1 MPRESTIQ
9 ILRST
14 STDTPTG
21 LTFGE
26 LAYSDVNGKLF
37 VGRTGGAS
45 LWVGAGITT
54 GSISTNSATL
64 VPTQSAVKT
73 YVDGVVGGGSV
84 VNSLNGTGGAIT
96 ITGDGGSQ
104 LVTVSGTTTTLSNRL
119 ASATVTGVASF
130 GNEFVVTSGAVGLTS
145 NYVRSINGITGALG
159 LTVSGNL
166 TLTMTG
172 ADNKTFRLYS
182 KPFATV
188 KGTAGAI
195 AWADT
200 GATFAGDGVDLG
212 AENTFKFNYLT
223 DLSLETPGSFKL
235 GTFYGAASFIQFG
248 DGTTQ
253 GTAVKPLPLASATVT
268 GVASFGNEFVVT
280 SGAVGLT
287 SNYVRSVN
295 GLTGAVVSIATT
307 GSNVFTG
314 LNTFNAGISGTSATL
329 SGDIAVNGGD
339 ITTTSATATVF
350 NTTAT
355 NLSIG
360 GAATSLTI
368 GATSGGAAS
377 IRSGTITLGSSS
389 STFVVTPAG
398 TANDLYISPN
408 GNLIL
413 APTSNPGDGTNTTLY
428 INGSPDAQGQVQI
441 NGGDLYLG
449 TKSVDGAV
457 YTPVNVIFEGS
468 GNVDSNKTTLT
479 VVNPTA
485 NRTITLPNNS
495 GTVALVDTTVASVNG
510 ATGAITITGAGAIT
524 YTQSGTSNTINARLA
539 STSLTGVASFN
550 STRFTVSGAGAVDL
564 AAAFQVT
571 GDTVVAGNAI
581 TATRSGNSVTVD
593 NNGVRSFNSA
603 TGAVS
608 FAVPLASASVTGVAS
623 FGNEFVVT
631 SGAVGLTSNYVRS
644 VNGLTGAVVSIA
656 TTGSNTFTGLQTMNA
671 GLTANHLYVTNGA
684 TFASRIQGVGA
695 TFTGIVEI
703 DTGLILPNGQN
714 ITSAV
719 TTFNGASGAV
729 SFAVPLASASVTGVA
744 SFGNEFVVTS
754 GAVGLTSNYTKS
766 INGATGAITITGAGA
781 ITYTQSGT
789 SNTINARLASTSVTG
804 VAYFDSTNFTAAGD
818 GKVSITN
825 GTITNAQLANSSI
838 SFAGGGSPSSVS
850 LGGTLTITGTTNEV
864 KVTNSGSGTL
874 TLGLPTDVVIG
885 GNLTVNGTVITAN
898 VENFVVEDPLI
909 ALGTGNAADSV
920 DLGWYGMYTSGSL
933 RYAGTFRDA
942 SDGGKF
948 KFFGGLTAQ
957 PSATINTSAATYAT
971 ATIVANIDGGTF

>member
-45 LWVGAGITT
+45 LWVGTGITT

-145 NYVRSINGITGALG
+145 NYTKSINGLTGALG

-182 KPFATV
+182 KPYATV

-200 GATFAGDGVDLG
+200 DAIFEGDGVDLG
-212 AENTFKFNYLT
+212 ADNAFKFNYLT
-223 DLSLETPGSFKL
+223 DLSLQTPGSFKL
-235 GTFYGAASFIQFG
+235 GTLYSDSFIQFG

-253 GTAVKPLPLASATVT
+253 GTAAKPLPLASSSVT

-287 SNYVRSVN
+287 SNYVKSFNGSTGAVSFAVPLASSSVTGVASFNATRFTVSGAGAVDLATAFQVTGDRVVAGNAITATRSGNSVTVDNNGVRSFNGSTGAVSFAVPLASSSVTGVASFGNEFVVTSGAVGLTSNYVKSVN

-314 LNTFNAGISGTSATL
+314 LNTFNAGISGTSATF

-339 ITTTSATATVF
+339 ITTSSATATVF
-350 NTTAT
+350 NTTTT

-360 GAATSLTI
+360 SAATTLTM
-368 GATSGGAAS
+368 GATSGGSAS
-377 IRSGTITLGSSS
+377 IRNPTLTLGNTTSTITTNALNGNNLTVAPYGSVNISPS
-389 STFVVTPAG
+389 NQILSDGTQTTLVVT
-398 TANDLYISPN
+398 NDL
-408 GNLIL
+408 
-413 APTSNPGDGTNTTLY
+413 DG
-428 INGSPDAQGQVQI
+428 AGQVQI
-441 NGGDLYLG
+441 AGGDLYLNR
-449 TKSVDGAV
+449 KSVNGAV
-457 YTPVNVIFEGS
+457 FTPVNIIFEGGS
-468 GNVDSNKTTLT
+468 LDTNETTLT
-479 VVNPTA
+479 CTKA
-485 NRTITLPNNS
+485 TTDRTITLPDAS
-495 GTVALVDTTVASVNG
+495 GIVALTNTTVASING
-510 ATGAITITGAGAIT
+510 FTGAVQVTGSGAITQTV
-524 YTQSGTSNTINARLA
+524 SGTTTTFGARLA
-539 STSLTGVASFN
+539 SATVTGVASFGNEFVVTSGAVGLTSNYVKSFNGSTGAVSFVVPLASTSVTGVASFN
-550 STRFTVSGAGAVDL
+550 STRFTVSGVGAVDL

-581 TATRSGNSVTVD
+581 TATRSGNSVTVA
-593 NNGVRSFNSA
+593 NNGVRSF
-603 TGAVS
+603 
-608 FAVPLASASVTGVAS
+608 
-623 FGNEFVVT
+623 
-631 SGAVGLTSNYVRS
+631 
-644 VNGLTGAVVSIA
+644 
-656 TTGSNTFTGLQTMNA
+656 
-671 GLTANHLYVTNGA
+671 
-684 TFASRIQGVGA
+684 
-695 TFTGIVEI
+695 
-703 DTGLILPNGQN
+703 
-714 ITSAV
+714 
-719 TTFNGASGAV
+719 
-729 SFAVPLASASVTGVA
+729 
-744 SFGNEFVVTS
+744 
-754 GAVGLTSNYTKS
+754 
-766 INGATGAITITGAGA
+766 NGATGAITITGAGA

-789 SNTINARLASTSVTG
+789 SNTINARLATTSLTG
-804 VAYFDSTNFTAAGD
+804 VAYFDSTNFTAAAD
-818 GKVSITN
+818 GKVSITAS
-825 GTITNAQLANSSI
+825 TITNAQLVNSSI

-850 LGGTLTITGTTNEV
+850 LGGTLTITGTANEV

>member
-1 MPRESTIQ
+1 MARESTIQ

-45 LWVGAGITT
+45 LWVGTGITT

-84 VNSLNGTGGAIT
+84 VNSVNGTAGAIT

-104 LVTVSGTTTTLSNRL
+104 LVTVSGTTTTFSNRL

-145 NYVRSINGITGALG
+145 NYV
-159 LTVSGNL
+159 
-166 TLTMTG
+166 
-172 ADNKTFRLYS
+172 K
-182 KPFATV
+182 
-188 KGTAGAI
+188 
-195 AWADT
+195 
-200 GATFAGDGVDLG
+200 
-212 AENTFKFNYLT
+212 
-223 DLSLETPGSFKL
+223 
-235 GTFYGAASFIQFG
+235 
-248 DGTTQ
+248 
-253 GTAVKPLPLASATVT
+253 
-268 GVASFGNEFVVT
+268 
-280 SGAVGLT
+280 
-287 SNYVRSVN
+287 SVN
-295 GLTGAVVSIATT
+295 GLTGAVVNIATT

-314 LNTFNAGISGTSATL
+314 LNTFNAGISGTSATF

-339 ITTTSATATVF
+339 ITTSSATATVF
-350 NTTAT
+350 NTTT
-355 NLSIG
+355 TTLSIG
-360 GAATSLTI
+360 GAATSLVM
-368 GATSGGAAS
+368 GATSGGGGSAVQ
-377 IRSGTITLGSSS
+377 IRSSTITLGSSS
-389 STFVVTPAG
+389 STTIQTIAG

-408 GNLIL
+408 GNLL
-413 APTSNPGDGTNTTLY
+413 LSAY
-428 INGSPDAQGQVQI
+428 GSPSTGTTTRLAITNAIDAQGQVVI
-441 NGGDLYLG
+441 SGGDVYLG
-449 TKSVDGAV
+449 VKSVDELV
-457 YTPVNVIFEGS
+457 YTPVNIIFEGATD
-468 GNVDSNKTTLT
+468 NANKTTLT
-479 VVNPTA
+479 VVDPTA
-485 NRTITLPNNS
+485 NRTITFPNAS
-495 GTVALVDTTVASVNG
+495 GTVALTDTTVASING
-510 ATGAITITGAGAIT
+510 LTSAISITGDGGSQLVSVSGTTITIG
-524 YTQSGTSNTINARLA
+524 NRLA
-539 STSLTGVASFN
+539 S
-550 STRFTVSGAGAVDL
+550 
-564 AAAFQVT
+564 
-571 GDTVVAGNAI
+571 
-581 TATRSGNSVTVD
+581 AT
-593 NNGVRSFNSA
+593 
-603 TGAVS
+603 
-608 FAVPLASASVTGVAS
+608 VTGVAS
-623 FGNEFVVT
+623 FGNEFVV
-631 SGAVGLTSNYVRS
+631 SAAGAVGLTSNYVRS

-671 GLTANHLYVTNGA
+671 GLTTNNLYVSQGA

-744 SFGNEFVVTS
+744 SFNATRFTVS
-754 GAVGLTSNYTKS
+754 GAGAVDLAAAFQVTGDTVVAGNAITATRSGNSVTVDNNGVRS
-766 INGATGAITITGAGA
+766 FNGATGAITITGAGA

-789 SNTINARLASTSVTG
+789 SNTINARIASTSVTG

-825 GTITNAQLANSSI
+825 GTIANAQLVNSSI

-850 LGGTLTITGTTNEV
+850 LGGTLTITGTANEV

-909 ALGTGNAADSV
+909 ALGTGNAGDSV
-920 DLGWYGMYTSGSL
+920 DLGWYGRYTSGSL

-957 PSATINTSAATYAT
+957 PSAIIDTSAATYAT

>member
-37 VGRTGGAS
+37 VGRTGGTS

-84 VNSLNGTGGAIT
+84 VNSVNGTAGAIT

-145 NYVRSINGITGALG
+145 NYVKSFNGSTGAVSFAVPLASSSVTGVASFGNEFVVTSGAVGLTSNYVKSINGSTGAVTNIAKTNVDNNFSASQ
-159 LTVSGNL
+159 TVG
-166 TLTMTG
+166 G
-172 ADNKTFRLYS
+172 I
-182 KPFATV
+182 
-188 KGTAGAI
+188 I
-195 AWADT
+195 ASND
-200 GATFAGDGVDLG
+200 
-212 AENTFKFNYLT
+212 
-223 DLSLETPGSFKL
+223 
-235 GTFYGAASFIQFG
+235 G
-248 DGTTQ
+248 DGTTIYLRAANDDIFLNTETLGANQ
-253 GTAVKPLPLASATVT
+253 RLVFTTSGSNSVINLPGASGTVALVGTTVASVNGATGAITITGSGAITQTVSGTTTTFGARLASATVT

-287 SNYVRSVN
+287 SNYVKSFN
-295 GLTGAVVSIATT
+295 GSTGAVS
-307 GSNVFTG
+307 F
-314 LNTFNAGISGTSATL
+314 
-329 SGDIAVNGGD
+329 AV
-339 ITTTSATATVF
+339 
-350 NTTAT
+350 
-355 NLSIG
+355 
-360 GAATSLTI
+360 
-368 GATSGGAAS
+368 
-377 IRSGTITLGSSS
+377 
-389 STFVVTPAG
+389 P
-398 TANDLYISPN
+398 
-408 GNLIL
+408 
-413 APTSNPGDGTNTTLY
+413 
-428 INGSPDAQGQVQI
+428 
-441 NGGDLYLG
+441 
-449 TKSVDGAV
+449 
-457 YTPVNVIFEGS
+457 
-468 GNVDSNKTTLT
+468 
-479 VVNPTA
+479 
-485 NRTITLPNNS
+485 
-495 GTVALVDTTVASVNG
+495 
-510 ATGAITITGAGAIT
+510 
-524 YTQSGTSNTINARLA
+524 LA
-539 STSLTGVASFN
+539 STSVTGVASFN

-593 NNGVRSFNSA
+593 NNGARSF
-603 TGAVS
+603 
-608 FAVPLASASVTGVAS
+608 
-623 FGNEFVVT
+623 
-631 SGAVGLTSNYVRS
+631 
-644 VNGLTGAVVSIA
+644 
-656 TTGSNTFTGLQTMNA
+656 
-671 GLTANHLYVTNGA
+671 
-684 TFASRIQGVGA
+684 
-695 TFTGIVEI
+695 
-703 DTGLILPNGQN
+703 
-714 ITSAV
+714 
-719 TTFNGASGAV
+719 
-729 SFAVPLASASVTGVA
+729 
-744 SFGNEFVVTS
+744 
-754 GAVGLTSNYTKS
+754 
-766 INGATGAITITGAGA
+766 NGATGAITITGAGA

-789 SNTINARLASTSVTG
+789 SNTINARLATTSLTG
-804 VAYFDSTNFTAAGD
+804 VAYFDSTNFTAAAD
-818 GKVSITN
+818 GKVSITAS
-825 GTITNAQLANSSI
+825 TITNAQLVNSSI

-850 LGGTLTITGTTNEV
+850 LGGTLTITGTANEV

-898 VENFVVEDPLI
+898 VENFIVEDPLI

-957 PSATINTSAATYAT
+957 PSAIIDTSAATYAT

>member
-1 MPRESTIQ
+1 MARESTIQ

-37 VGRTGGAS
+37 VGRTGGTS

-84 VNSLNGTGGAIT
+84 VNSVNGSAGAIT

-104 LVTVSGTTTTLSNRL
+104 LVTVSGTTTTFSNR
-119 ASATVTGVASF
+119 
-130 GNEFVVTSGAVGLTS
+130 
-145 NYVRSINGITGALG
+145 
-159 LTVSGNL
+159 
-166 TLTMTG
+166 
-172 ADNKTFRLYS
+172 
-182 KPFATV
+182 
-188 KGTAGAI
+188 
-195 AWADT
+195 
-200 GATFAGDGVDLG
+200 
-212 AENTFKFNYLT
+212 
-223 DLSLETPGSFKL
+223 
-235 GTFYGAASFIQFG
+235 
-248 DGTTQ
+248 
-253 GTAVKPLPLASATVT
+253 LASATVT

-485 NRTITLPNNS
+485 NRTITLPNDS
-495 GTVALVDTTVASVNG
+495 GTLALTNTTVASING
-510 ATGAITITGAGAIT
+510 LTSAITLTGDGGS
-524 YTQSGTSNTINARLA
+524 QLVSVSGTTITIGNRLA
-539 STSLTGVASFN
+539 SASVTGVASFGN
-550 STRFTVSGAGAVDL
+550 EFTVSAAGAVGL
-564 AAAFQVT
+564 TSNYVK
-571 GDTVVAGNAI
+571 
-581 TATRSGNSVTVD
+581 
-593 NNGVRSFNSA
+593 SFNGS

-656 TTGSNTFTGLQTMNA
+656 TTGSNTFTGLQTMNV

-695 TFTGIVEI
+695 TFTGIVEV

-729 SFAVPLASASVTGVA
+729 SFAVPLASSSVTGVA

-789 SNTINARLASTSVTG
+789 SNTINARLATTSLTG

-850 LGGTLTITGTTNEV
+850 LGGTLTITGTANEV

-957 PSATINTSAATYAT
+957 PSAIIDTSAATYAT

>member
-45 LWVGAGITT
+45 LWVGTGITT

-84 VNSLNGTGGAIT
+84 VNSVNGTAGAIS

-104 LVTVSGTTTTLSNRL
+104 LVTVSGTTTTFSNR
-119 ASATVTGVASF
+119 
-130 GNEFVVTSGAVGLTS
+130 
-145 NYVRSINGITGALG
+145 
-159 LTVSGNL
+159 
-166 TLTMTG
+166 
-172 ADNKTFRLYS
+172 
-182 KPFATV
+182 
-188 KGTAGAI
+188 
-195 AWADT
+195 
-200 GATFAGDGVDLG
+200 
-212 AENTFKFNYLT
+212 
-223 DLSLETPGSFKL
+223 
-235 GTFYGAASFIQFG
+235 
-248 DGTTQ
+248 
-253 GTAVKPLPLASATVT
+253 LASATVT

-314 LNTFNAGISGTSATL
+314 LNTFNAGISGTSATF

-360 GAATSLTI
+360 SAATTLTM
-368 GATSGGAAS
+368 GATSGGVAS

-413 APTSNPGDGTNTTLY
+413 TPSGNAGDGTNTTLV
-428 INGSPDAQGQVQI
+428 INNSPDATGRVEVG
-441 NGGDLYLG
+441 GGDLYLG

-457 YTPVNVIFEGS
+457 FTPVNVIFEGS
-468 GNVDSNKTTLT
+468 GNADSNKTTVT

-631 SGAVGLTSNYVRS
+631 SGAVGLTSNY
-644 VNGLTGAVVSIA
+644 
-656 TTGSNTFTGLQTMNA
+656 
-671 GLTANHLYVTNGA
+671 
-684 TFASRIQGVGA
+684 
-695 TFTGIVEI
+695 
-703 DTGLILPNGQN
+703 
-714 ITSAV
+714 
-719 TTFNGASGAV
+719 
-729 SFAVPLASASVTGVA
+729 
-744 SFGNEFVVTS
+744 
-754 GAVGLTSNYTKS
+754 TKS

-818 GKVSITN
+818 GKISITN
-825 GTITNAQLANSSI
+825 GTITNTQLVNSSI

-850 LGGTLTITGTTNEV
+850 LGGTLTITGTANEV

-898 VENFVVEDPLI
+898 VENFVVKDPLI

-957 PSATINTSAATYAT
+957 PSAIIDTSAATYAT

>member
-45 LWVGAGITT
+45 LWVGTGITT

-84 VNSLNGTGGAIT
+84 VNSVNGVAGAIT

-104 LVTVSGTTTTLSNRL
+104 LVTVSGTTTTFSNRL

-145 NYVRSINGITGALG
+145 NYVKSFNGSTGAVSFAVPLASSSVTGVASFGNEFVVTSGAVGLTSNYVKSINGSTGAVTNIAKTNVDNNFSASQ
-159 LTVSGNL
+159 TVG
-166 TLTMTG
+166 G
-172 ADNKTFRLYS
+172 I
-182 KPFATV
+182 
-188 KGTAGAI
+188 I
-195 AWADT
+195 ASND
-200 GATFAGDGVDLG
+200 
-212 AENTFKFNYLT
+212 
-223 DLSLETPGSFKL
+223 
-235 GTFYGAASFIQFG
+235 G
-248 DGTTQ
+248 DGTTIYLRAANADIFLNTETLGANQ
-253 GTAVKPLPLASATVT
+253 RLVFTTSGSNSVINLPGASGTVALVGTTVASVNGATGAITITGSGAITQTVSGTTTTFGARLASATVT

-287 SNYVRSVN
+287 SNYVKSFN
-295 GLTGAVVSIATT
+295 GSTGAVSFAVPLASASVTGVASFADTDFSISATGNVTLSSSKTLLTLKDGYGVSDSYQYGNIITLT
-307 GSNVFTG
+307 GSNGVEVYRSSKG
-314 LNTFNAGISGTSATL
+314 IYTFRG
-329 SGDIAVNGGD
+329 
-339 ITTTSATATVF
+339 
-350 NTTAT
+350 
-355 NLSIG
+355 
-360 GAATSLTI
+360 
-368 GATSGGAAS
+368 
-377 IRSGTITLGSSS
+377 
-389 STFVVTPAG
+389 VT
-398 TANDLYISPN
+398 
-408 GNLIL
+408 
-413 APTSNPGDGTNTTLY
+413 
-428 INGSPDAQGQVQI
+428 
-441 NGGDLYLG
+441 
-449 TKSVDGAV
+449 
-457 YTPVNVIFEGS
+457 
-468 GNVDSNKTTLT
+468 
-479 VVNPTA
+479 
-485 NRTITLPNNS
+485 
-495 GTVALVDTTVASVNG
+495 
-510 ATGAITITGAGAIT
+510 
-524 YTQSGTSNTINARLA
+524 A
-539 STSLTGVASFN
+539 STSALGVASFN

-581 TATRSGNSVTVD
+581 TTTRSGNSVTVD
-593 NNGVRSFNSA
+593 NNGVRSF
-603 TGAVS
+603 
-608 FAVPLASASVTGVAS
+608 
-623 FGNEFVVT
+623 
-631 SGAVGLTSNYVRS
+631 
-644 VNGLTGAVVSIA
+644 
-656 TTGSNTFTGLQTMNA
+656 
-671 GLTANHLYVTNGA
+671 
-684 TFASRIQGVGA
+684 
-695 TFTGIVEI
+695 
-703 DTGLILPNGQN
+703 
-714 ITSAV
+714 
-719 TTFNGASGAV
+719 
-729 SFAVPLASASVTGVA
+729 
-744 SFGNEFVVTS
+744 
-754 GAVGLTSNYTKS
+754 
-766 INGATGAITITGAGA
+766 NGATGAITITGAGA

-789 SNTINARLASTSVTG
+789 SNTINARIASTSVTG

-825 GTITNAQLANSSI
+825 GTITNTQLVNSSI

-850 LGGTLTITGTTNEV
+850 LGGTLTITGTANEV

-898 VENFVVEDPLI
+898 VENFIVEDPLI

-957 PSATINTSAATYAT
+957 PSAIIDTSAATYAT

>member
-1 MPRESTIQ
+1 MARESTIQ

-45 LWVGAGITT
+45 LWVGTGITT

-84 VNSLNGTGGAIT
+84 VNSVNGTAGAIT

-145 NYVRSINGITGALG
+145 NYVKSFNGTTGA
-159 LTVSGNL
+159 VS
-166 TLTMTG
+166 
-172 ADNKTFRLYS
+172 
-182 KPFATV
+182 FAV
-188 KGTAGAI
+188 
-195 AWADT
+195 
-200 GATFAGDGVDLG
+200 
-212 AENTFKFNYLT
+212 
-223 DLSLETPGSFKL
+223 
-235 GTFYGAASFIQFG
+235 
-248 DGTTQ
+248 
-253 GTAVKPLPLASATVT
+253 PLASSSVT
-268 GVASFGNEFVVT
+268 GVASF
-280 SGAVGLT
+280 
-287 SNYVRSVN
+287 
-295 GLTGAVVSIATT
+295 
-307 GSNVFTG
+307 
-314 LNTFNAGISGTSATL
+314 NA
-329 SGDIAVNGGD
+329 
-339 ITTTSATATVF
+339 
-350 NTTAT
+350 
-355 NLSIG
+355 
-360 GAATSLTI
+360 
-368 GATSGGAAS
+368 
-377 IRSGTITLGSSS
+377 
-389 STFVVTPAG
+389 
-398 TANDLYISPN
+398 
-408 GNLIL
+408 
-413 APTSNPGDGTNTTLY
+413 
-428 INGSPDAQGQVQI
+428 
-441 NGGDLYLG
+441 
-449 TKSVDGAV
+449 
-457 YTPVNVIFEGS
+457 
-468 GNVDSNKTTLT
+468 
-479 VVNPTA
+479 
-485 NRTITLPNNS
+485 
-495 GTVALVDTTVASVNG
+495 
-510 ATGAITITGAGAIT
+510 
-524 YTQSGTSNTINARLA
+524 
-539 STSLTGVASFN
+539 
-550 STRFTVSGAGAVDL
+550 TRFTVSGAGAVDL

-593 NNGVRSFNSA
+593 NNGVRSVNGATGAVVSIATTGSNVFTGLNTFNAGISA
-603 TGAVS
+603 AGATFTGTLMLGNPNSNSTIRTRDGSGSTLTISPYGSLILTPLSASGAVGSFTSLTIPNSGNAVGQVQINGGDLYLATKSSDGVTPLPVNIVFEGATVDANKTTLTVVDPTANRTISLPNASGTIALTDTTVASFNGSTGAVS
-608 FAVPLASASVTGVAS
+608 FAVPLASSSVTGVAS
-623 FGNEFVVT
+623 FNATRFTV
-631 SGAVGLTSNYVRS
+631 SGAGAVDLAAAFQVTGDTVVAGNAITATRSGNSVTVDNNGVRS

-656 TTGSNTFTGLQTMNA
+656 ITGSNTFTGLQTMNA

-729 SFAVPLASASVTGVA
+729 SFAVPLASTSVTGVA
-744 SFGNEFVVTS
+744 SFNSTRFTVS
-754 GAVGLTSNYTKS
+754 GAGAVDLAAAFQVTGDTVVAGNS
-766 INGATGAITITGAGA
+766 ITTTRSGNSVTVDNNGVRSFNGATGAITITGAGA

-789 SNTINARLASTSVTG
+789 SNTINARIASTSLTG
-804 VAYFDSTNFTAAGD
+804 VAYFDSTNFTAAAD

-825 GTITNAQLANSSI
+825 STITNAQLANSSI

-850 LGGTLTITGTTNEV
+850 LGGTLTITGTANEV

-898 VENFVVEDPLI
+898 VENFIVEDPLI

-957 PSATINTSAATYAT
+957 PSAIIDTSAATYAT

>member
-45 LWVGAGITT
+45 LWVGTGITT

-84 VNSLNGTGGAIT
+84 VNSVNGTAGAIT

-104 LVTVSGTTTTLSNRL
+104 LVTVSGTTTTFSNRL

-145 NYVRSINGITGALG
+145 NYVKSFNGSTGAVSFAVPLASSSVTGVASFGNEFVVTSGAVGLTSNYVKSINGSTGAVTNIAKTNVDNNFSASQ
-159 LTVSGNL
+159 TVG
-166 TLTMTG
+166 G
-172 ADNKTFRLYS
+172 I
-182 KPFATV
+182 
-188 KGTAGAI
+188 I
-195 AWADT
+195 ASND
-200 GATFAGDGVDLG
+200 
-212 AENTFKFNYLT
+212 
-223 DLSLETPGSFKL
+223 
-235 GTFYGAASFIQFG
+235 G
-248 DGTTQ
+248 DGTTIYLRAANADIFLNTETLGANQ
-253 GTAVKPLPLASATVT
+253 RLVFTTSGSNSVINLPGASGTVALVGTTVASVNGATGAITITGSGAITQTVSGTTTTFGARLASATVT

-287 SNYVRSVN
+287 SNYVKSFN
-295 GLTGAVVSIATT
+295 GSTGAVSFAVPLASASVTGVASFADTDFSISATGNVTLSSSKTLLTLKDGYGVSDSYQYGNIITLT
-307 GSNVFTG
+307 GSNGVEVYRSSKG
-314 LNTFNAGISGTSATL
+314 IYTFRG
-329 SGDIAVNGGD
+329 
-339 ITTTSATATVF
+339 
-350 NTTAT
+350 
-355 NLSIG
+355 
-360 GAATSLTI
+360 
-368 GATSGGAAS
+368 
-377 IRSGTITLGSSS
+377 
-389 STFVVTPAG
+389 VT
-398 TANDLYISPN
+398 
-408 GNLIL
+408 
-413 APTSNPGDGTNTTLY
+413 
-428 INGSPDAQGQVQI
+428 
-441 NGGDLYLG
+441 
-449 TKSVDGAV
+449 
-457 YTPVNVIFEGS
+457 
-468 GNVDSNKTTLT
+468 
-479 VVNPTA
+479 
-485 NRTITLPNNS
+485 
-495 GTVALVDTTVASVNG
+495 
-510 ATGAITITGAGAIT
+510 
-524 YTQSGTSNTINARLA
+524 A
-539 STSLTGVASFN
+539 STSALGVASFN

-581 TATRSGNSVTVD
+581 TTTRSGNSVTVD
-593 NNGVRSFNSA
+593 NNGVRSF
-603 TGAVS
+603 
-608 FAVPLASASVTGVAS
+608 
-623 FGNEFVVT
+623 
-631 SGAVGLTSNYVRS
+631 
-644 VNGLTGAVVSIA
+644 
-656 TTGSNTFTGLQTMNA
+656 
-671 GLTANHLYVTNGA
+671 
-684 TFASRIQGVGA
+684 
-695 TFTGIVEI
+695 
-703 DTGLILPNGQN
+703 
-714 ITSAV
+714 
-719 TTFNGASGAV
+719 
-729 SFAVPLASASVTGVA
+729 
-744 SFGNEFVVTS
+744 
-754 GAVGLTSNYTKS
+754 
-766 INGATGAITITGAGA
+766 NGATGAITITGAGA

-789 SNTINARLASTSVTG
+789 SNTINARIASTSVTG

-825 GTITNAQLANSSI
+825 GTITNTQLVNSSI

-850 LGGTLTITGTTNEV
+850 LGGTLTITGTANEV

-898 VENFVVEDPLI
+898 VENFIVEDPLI

-957 PSATINTSAATYAT
+957 PSAIIDTSAATYAT